1 MKEDPETRP
10 RTTWS
15 RVREFRD
22 RIEATKETI
31 CKAWDLI
38 YESDDV
44 IARLQSLRK
53 KYPPAPDK
61 TSVN

>member
-15 RVREFRD
+15 RVREFRE
-22 RIEATKETI
+22 RIEATKEAI
-31 CKAWDLI
+31 HKAWDLI
-38 YESDDV
+38 YESDDA
-44 IARLQSLRK
+44 IARLQSLRN

-61 TSVN
+61 KSSD

>member
-1 MKEDPETRP
+1 MKEDPGPRP

-22 RIEATKETI
+22 RIEATKEAI
-31 CKAWDLI
+31 HKAWDLI

-44 IARLQSLRK
+44 IARLQSLRNQ
-53 KYPPAPDK
+53 YPPAPDK
-61 TSVN
+61 KSSD

>member
-1 MKEDPETRP
+1 MQEDPETRS

-15 RVREFRD
+15 RVREIRD
-22 RIEATKETI
+22 RLEATKEAI
-31 CKAWDLI
+31 CRTLDLI
-38 YESDDV
+38 YESDDA

-61 TSVN
+61 TSVD